1 METINESRAREK
13 SFFRST
19 GWPTVTDTTESLFAM
34 FISREDA
41 DQAVEALRKNDFAD
55 EDILLLPPMR
65 TGSRDFVYKQR
76 TSVKL
81 GVVIG
86 AIAGFFL
93 MGLVGVFLGSSQPA
107 ELGMAS
113 WIVATVVASFIGL
126 VVGAA
131 MGALVGIGTPRSAG
145 KRYGFYLKEGGIVLK
160 VHVRSH
166 EELLLAS
173 QLLEK
178 YKGQDI
184 TVLPDAEVRRTI
196 IPEKKRLAYQ

>member
-1 METINESRAREK
+1 METINEIIRGQNTILRKA
-13 SFFRST
+13 
-19 GWPTVTDTTESLFAM
+19 GWADKTESLFAM
-34 FISREDA
+34 FINREDA
-41 DQAVEALRKNDFAD
+41 DHAIEALRKNDFAN
-55 EDILLLPPMR
+55 EDISLLPPMR
-65 TGSRDFVYKQR
+65 SGARDFVYKQR
-76 TSVKL
+76 TSVKI
-81 GVVIG
+81 GVVVG

-93 MGLVGVFLGSSQPA
+93 MGLVGVFLGSSQPE

-113 WIVATVVASFIGL
+113 WIVATVVASLIGL

-145 KRYGFYLKEGGIVLK
+145 KRYGFYLKEGGIILK
-160 VHVRSH
+160 VHVRNN

-184 TVLPDAEVRRTI
+184 TVLQDAEVRRTI